1 MAVDKG
7 GTMAVLSPRGCT
19 RSPRSVRRRRRRALI
34 RTVAITIAGLI
45 ALNTGLEAIH
55 RRSFPSVTR
64 THGSPVHQ
72 AAVAAL
78 FPHTYWILIPG
89 FGIDFC
95 SDVEAAYADVL
106 HDSGQSMCIAPSP
119 VALDPAEI
127 ATVIRNRI
135 DAERH
140 SPDTPVRLR
149 FYGIS
154 MGGLLAY
161 DVATILASSRAN
173 IGVELIVFD
182 SSPAGSDSV
191 SGLKQIGPAWGVF
204 VNRLPDLPF
213 DIPNPVKGGPLSRLA
228 LHLAETALTNAERGQ
243 WSISTDDVSFAWYK
257 STQVTSRAVANQLD
271 YLGNFRREP
280 NPTALPGAH
289 FAYFRAQDPSRDDT
303 VDVTRAIDSFR
314 TLVAPRD
321 LHVYPILNGSHAS
334 ANVTSGSYRAA
345 LAAAVED
352 AGILTLTDIARAA
365 RQSNRN
371 YPIGP

>member
-1 MAVDKG
+1 MAVFTSHG
-7 GTMAVLSPRGCT
+7 AS
-19 RSPRSVRRRRRRALI
+19 RSAHSVRRRRRRALI
-34 RTVAITIAGLI
+34 RAMAIAIAGLI
-45 ALNTGLEAIH
+45 LLNTGMEAFH

-64 THGSPVHQ
+64 THGSPIHQ

-78 FPHTYWILIPG
+78 FPHTYWVLIPG

-95 SDVEAAYADVL
+95 SDVEAAYADLL
-106 HDSGQSMCIAPSP
+106 HESGQSMCIAPSP
-119 VALDPAEI
+119 VVLDPAEI
-127 ATVIRNRI
+127 AAVIRTRI
-135 DAERH
+135 DAERQ
-140 SPDTPVRLR
+140 SQDTPVRLR

-161 DVATILASSRAN
+161 DVATILAGSRAN
-173 IGVELIVFD
+173 IGVDLIVFD
-182 SSPAGSDSV
+182 STPAGSDSV

-213 DIPNPVKGGPLSRLA
+213 DIPNPLKGGPLSRFA
-228 LHLAETALTNAERGQ
+228 LHFAEVAITNAERGQ
-243 WSISTDDVSFAWYK
+243 WSISADDVSFAWYK

-280 NPTALPGAH
+280 NPTAMPGAH

-314 TLVAPRD
+314 TLVAPRE
-321 LHVYPILNGSHAS
+321 LHVYPIRNGSHAS

-345 LAAAVED
+345 LTATIQD
-352 AGILTLTDIARAA
+352 AGILTLADIARAA
-365 RQSNRN
+365 RAPRN
-371 YPIGP
+371 YPVGP